1 MNNNNPLNIF
11 QQMLS
16 MGTNPQQI
24 KQVLFNKNPQL
35 RILENQILQS
45 GLSPI
50 DFVFQY
56 AQQNNIQVEQNSMLS
71 MMQQMRKMIPR

>member
-56 AQQNNIQVEQNSMLS
+56 AQQNNIQVE
-71 MMQQMRKMIPR
+71 

>member
-24 KQVLFNKNPQL
+24 KKVLFNKNPQL

-71 MMQQMRKMIPR
+71 MMQQMRNMIPR

>member
-16 MGTNPQQI
+16 MGNNPQQI

-50 DFVFQY
+50 DFIFQY

-71 MMQQMRKMIPR
+71 MMQQMRNMIPR